1 MNARILELERK
12 LKARKG
18 RKGYETNVKEIE
30 AELAR
35 LKGGTNA

>member
-1 MNARILELERK
+1 MKARILELERK

-18 RKGYETNVKEIE
+18 RKGFETNAKEIE

-35 LKGGTNA
+35 LKGGANA